1 MFAKVVFENAIHHNR
16 KPLQY
21 MTKKEAS
28 ETILE
33 FIRTIFDDESIQ
45 LTMTTRFDDLG
56 CDDFDL
62 IEILSSVGE
71 RFGVELI
78 DLENVDEDIEPI
90 KCPEDILKLLDLAKV
105 FK

>member
-1 MFAKVVFENAIHHNR
+1 MFARVVFKKSIHHNR

-21 MTKKEAS
+21 MNKNEAS

-33 FIRTIFDDESIQ
+33 LIRTIFDDESIQ
-45 LTMTTRFDDLG
+45 VTMKSRFDDLG
-56 CDDFDL
+56 CDDLDL

-71 RFGVELI
+71 RFDVELI

-90 KCPEDILKLLDLAKV
+90 KCPEDVLKLLDLAKV
-105 FK
+105 LK